1 MNRFPWL
8 DAISEHCFSQLV
20 NQTLGHAYVVDL
32 HPGYGANEFIQAFAA
47 AALCLS
53 PNVQGACGQCKS
65 CLLMNA
71 GNHPDFYQ
79 VAPDGNQIKVDQI
92 RSLCQ
97 DLVSTAQ
104 QGGRRVAVINYS
116 EKMNQAA
123 ANALLKTLEEPG
135 EGTLLILQSS
145 QPAHLLATITSRCQ
159 RLHITLPDAAQ
170 INAWLQQ
177 QYQVKQDATWCL
189 PVVGGPL
196 DLAQALQEG
205 RYQSLLQLRKD
216 WIESLSSGHL
226 CANLMS
232 IDEKQV
238 SDAHK
243 VLYLVLRQKL
253 LKTPNIDALL
263 AANIVELSTLVMKT
277 CHELSLMPNINALG
291 LFQNYLA
298 RYNQLTGS

>member
-1 MNRFPWL
+1 MSRFPWL
-8 DAISEHCFSQLV
+8 NDVSRHCFEQIV
-20 NQTLGHAYVVDL
+20 NQTLGHAYLLGL
-32 HPGYGANEFIQAFAA
+32 HSGYGAKDFIDSFAQ
-47 AALCLS
+47 AALCAA
-53 PNVQGACGQCKS
+53 PTVNGACGQCKS
-65 CLLMNA
+65 CLLIAA
-71 GNHPDFYQ
+71 GNHPDLYQ
-79 VAPDGNQIKVDQI
+79 VAADGNQIKVDQI
-92 RSLCQ
+92 RTLCQ
-97 DLVSTAQ
+97 DLMATAQ
-104 QGGRRVAVINYS
+104 QGGRRVAVIQQS

-145 QPAHLLATITSRCQ
+145 QPAHLLATISSRCQ
-159 RLHITLPDAAQ
+159 RLHIPLPSHAD
-170 INAWLQQ
+170 INHWLQQ
-177 QYQVKQDATWCL
+177 QVQVRQDTTWCL
-189 PVVGGPL
+189 PVVGGPQ
-196 DLAQALQEG
+196 DLADAITDG
-205 RYQSLLQLRKD
+205 RYQTLIQLRKD

-226 CANLMS
+226 CANLMN

-253 LKTPNIDALL
+253 LKTPQIDALL

-277 CHELSLMPNINALG
+277 CHELALMPNINALG